1 MANKSILVVGGGISG
16 LTAALEAAEA
26 GCEVYIVE
34 KNPYLGGRVT
44 QINQYFPKLCPPNC
58 GLEINF
64 QRIRNNPRI
73 NFFTMAEVENISG
86 QEGDF
91 SVTVKLNPRYVNEN
105 CTGCGK
111 CVDACPAEIDNPFNY
126 GMNKIKA
133 IHLPHDFAFPMRYVI
148 NADACKE
155 AGCAGKCAEVCE
167 YKAIEP
173 DMQPKTMNL
182 NVGAIVWATGWEP
195 YDANKLSY
203 YGYGRYKDVI
213 TNVIMERMAAMD
225 GPTSGKIVRPSGGK
239 EINSIAFVQC
249 AGSRDENHLKACS
262 SVCCLATL
270 KHATY
275 VREQY
280 PEAQIDIYYIDIR
293 ARGKNEDF
301 FTRVQ
306 EAAGINLIKGKA
318 GEIEADSDTGQLVV
332 IAEDQDTLQ
341 VARKSYDLVVLAT
354 GMEPSTATAP
364 IPTDMAYDEDGFVV
378 PGAGTA
384 GIVATGCVKN
394 PLDVA
399 AAVRDATAA
408 ALKAIQSTVRGQ

>member
-16 LTAALEAAEA
+16 ITAALEAAEA
-26 GCEVYIVE
+26 GCEVYIIE

-73 NFFTMAEVENISG
+73 NFFTLAEVENISG
-86 QEGDF
+86 QEGNFD
-91 SVTVKLNPRYVNEN
+91 VTIKINPRFVNEN

-111 CVDACPAEIDNPFNY
+111 CVEACPVEIDNAFNY
-126 GMNKIKA
+126 GMNKTKA
-133 IHLPHDFAFPMRYVI
+133 IHLPHDFAFPMKYVI
-148 NADACKE
+148 QADACKE

-173 DMQPKTMNL
+173 DMQSKTMNL

-203 YGYGRYKDVI
+203 YGFGRFKNVV
-213 TNVIMERMAAMD
+213 TNVMLERMAAMN
-225 GPTSGKIVRPSGGK
+225 GPTGGKIVRPSDGK
-239 EINSIAFVQC
+239 EIKSIAFVQC

-262 SVCCLATL
+262 SVCCLASL

-275 VREQY
+275 IREQY
-280 PEAQIDIYYIDIR
+280 PDAEISIYYIDIR
-293 ARGKNEDF
+293 ARGKYEDF
-301 FTRVQ
+301 FTKVQ
-306 EAAGINLIKGKA
+306 EEVNFTLIKGKA
-318 GEIEADSDTGQLVV
+318 GEIEEDQTNGQLVV
-332 IAEDQDTLQ
+332 IAEDQEAKQ
-341 VARKSYDLVVLAT
+341 VTRKSYDLVVLAT
-354 GMEPSTATAP
+354 GMAPSTATAA
-364 IPTDMAYDEDGFVV
+364 IPAEMAYDEDGFVI
-378 PGAGTA
+378 PGTGTT
-384 GIVATGCVKN
+384 GIVAAGCVKN

-399 AAVRDATAA
+399 SAVRDATAA
-408 ALKAIQSTVRGQ
+408 ALKAIQSTVRGR

>member
-16 LTAALEAAEA
+16 ITAALEAAEA
-26 GCEVYIVE
+26 GCEVYIAE

-73 NFFTMAEVENISG
+73 NFFTLAEVENISG
-86 QEGDF
+86 QEGNFD
-91 SVTVKLNPRYVNEN
+91 VTLKINPRYVNDN

-111 CVDACPAEIDNPFNY
+111 CVEACPVEVDNPFNY

-133 IHLPHDFAFPMRYVI
+133 IHLPHDFAFPMKYVI
-148 NADACKE
+148 KADACKE

-173 DMQPKTMNL
+173 DMQSKTMNL
-182 NVGAIVWATGWEP
+182 NVGAIVWATGWNP

-203 YGYGRYKDVI
+203 YGFGRFKNVV
-213 TNVIMERMAAMD
+213 TNVMLERMAAMN
-225 GPTSGKIVRPSGGK
+225 GPTGGKIVRPSDGK
-239 EINSIAFVQC
+239 EIKSIAFVQC

-262 SVCCLATL
+262 SVCCLASL

-280 PEAQIDIYYIDIR
+280 PDAEISIYYIDIR
-293 ARGKNEDF
+293 ARGKYEDF
-301 FTRVQ
+301 FTKVQ
-306 EAAGINLIKGKA
+306 EEANVTLIKGKA
-318 GEIEADSDTGQLVV
+318 GEIEEDQTNGQLVV
-332 IAEDQDTLQ
+332 IAEDQEAKQ
-341 VARKSYDLVVLAT
+341 VTRKSYDLVVLAT
-354 GMEPSTATAP
+354 GMAPSTATAA
-364 IPTDMAYDEDGFVV
+364 IPADMAYDEDGFVV

-384 GIVATGCVKN
+384 GIVVAGCVKN

-399 AAVRDATAA
+399 SAVRDATAA